1 MTMDISFDNQGGKM
15 ENKIYAELLSQ
26 GSYLR
31 VSKRLIAILG
41 LEMSVFL
48 SFLID
53 KYEYY
58 SNNNL
63 LKDDYFYATNNDI
76 LIFTGLNENK
86 IQKLKS
92 EGEKL
97 ELFLL
102 RKIGNPAKTYYNIN
116 FEKLN
121 NIFIQNKSLEELS
134 YERIFKDKLNL
145 ENINRNYLKELSIRE
160 LRLVCKYFLIG
171 YSGNDKKEILINN
184 ILNYSKKNKK
194 EELFSEEDVENFSY
208 KKLRELCK
216 QMNISYSGK
225 DKKDDLKNKIFKY
238 FDKKEVDVLVNKK
251 IVNKWTNNLLTSE
264 QKNCHN
270 QEQITI
276 TKKQDQ
282 NHNHSDDEVNEFK
295 NLFKEFKIN
304 FTLRNKNS
312 IKSLLS
318 KMTKE
323 EVTAYLKETFNN
335 LSINPNVN
343 NVPALFSEKI
353 SKGEIQEPFLKKE
366 LDIEKRK
373 WLNYYSGIIN
383 NQNLK
388 EEVEKIIIDIPIDI
402 LNKNK
407 SKLGMMNGFEFKQ
420 HLYILK
426 KQSISS

>member
-1 MTMDISFDNQGGKM
+1 M

-31 VSKRLIAILG
+31 VSKRLIATLG

-76 LIFTGLNENK
+76 LIFTGLKENK

-92 EGEKL
+92 EGKKS
-97 ELFLL
+97 ELFFLK
-102 RKIGNPAKTYYNIN
+102 KIGNPAKTYYSIN

-134 YERIFKDKLNL
+134 YERIFKEKLNI
-145 ENINRNYLKELSIRE
+145 EDINRNYLEELSIRE

-171 YSGNDKKEILINN
+171 YSGNDKKEMLIDN
-184 ILNYSKKNKK
+184 ILKYSMKNKK
-194 EELFSEEDVENFSY
+194 EELFNEKDIENFSY

-216 QMNISYSGK
+216 QLNISYSGN
-225 DKKDDLKNKIFKY
+225 DKKEDLKNKILKY
-238 FDKKEVDVLVNKK
+238 LSKKKVDVLVNKK
-251 IVNKWTNNLLTSE
+251 IVNKWTNNSLTSD
-264 QKNCHN
+264 QKTCHTLKQNIITNN
-270 QEQITI
+270 QKQIT
-276 TKKQDQ
+276 TTSSSFERYDFL
-282 NHNHSDDEVNEFK
+282 DLEEF
-295 NLFKEFKIN
+295 
-304 FTLRNKNS
+304 
-312 IKSLLS
+312 SLLNDKTIKNIRKNIENLDFEKFKKVYDFVKKKLDS
-318 KMTKE
+318 GKVNNFNGFLYELLNKEWDINIQSE
-323 EVTAYLKETFNN
+323 EVA
-335 LSINPNVN
+335 
-343 NVPALFSEKI
+343 
-353 SKGEIQEPFLKKE
+353 KKE
-366 LDIEKRK
+366 VSEDKKK

-388 EEVEKIIIDIPIDI
+388 EEVEKLIIDIPLEI
-402 LNKNK
+402 LEKNK

-420 HLYILK
+420 HLHILK

>member
-1 MTMDISFDNQGGKM
+1 M

-323 EVTAYLKETFNN
+323 EVTVYLKETFNN
-335 LSINPNVN
+335 LSTNPNVN

>member
-1 MTMDISFDNQGGKM
+1 MTEETM

-31 VSKRLIAILG
+31 VSKRLIATLG

-48 SFLID
+48 SYLID

-58 SNNNL
+58 SNNDL

-86 IQKLKS
+86 VQKLKL

-97 ELFLL
+97 GLFSLK
-102 RKIGNPAKTYYNIN
+102 KIGNPAKTYYSIN

-121 NIFIQNKSLEELS
+121 DIFIQNKSLEELS
-134 YERIFKDKLNL
+134 YERIFKDKLDL
-145 ENINRNYLKELSIRE
+145 ENINRSYLEELSIRE
-160 LRLVCKYFLIG
+160 LRLVCKYFLIR
-171 YSGNDKKEILINN
+171 YLGNDKKEVLIDN
-184 ILNYSKKNKK
+184 IIKCSLKNKK
-194 EELFSEEDVENFSY
+194 EELSSEEDIESFSY
-208 KKLRELCK
+208 KKLRKLCK
-216 QMNISYSGK
+216 QLNISYSGNN
-225 DKKDDLKNKIFKY
+225 KKEDLKNKIFEY
-238 FDKKEVDVLVNKK
+238 FAEKKVDVLVNKK

-282 NHNHSDDEVNEFK
+282 NHNHNDDEVNEFK

-318 KMTKE
+318 NMTKE

-335 LSINPNVN
+335 LSSNPNVN

-353 SKGEIQEPFLKKE
+353 SKGEMQEPLLKKE
-366 LDIEKRK
+366 LDLEKRK

-383 NQNLK
+383 NIVLK
-388 EEVEKIIIDIPIDI
+388 EEIEKIIVDIPIEI
-402 LNKNK
+402 LNKNR

-420 HLYILK
+420 HLHLLK
-426 KQSISS
+426 KQNISS